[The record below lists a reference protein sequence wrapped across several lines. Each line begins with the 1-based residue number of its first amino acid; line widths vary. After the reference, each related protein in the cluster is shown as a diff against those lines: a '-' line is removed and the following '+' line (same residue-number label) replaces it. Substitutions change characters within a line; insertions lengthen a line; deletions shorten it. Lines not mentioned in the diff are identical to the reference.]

1 MSIKKALD
9 PRRWNWELIACVL
22 LYALAA
28 FYFVLAFLPHG
39 RMR

>member
-1 MSIKKALD
+1 MRNVLD

-28 FYFVLAFLPHG
+28 FYLVLAFLPHP
-39 RMR
+39 RLQ